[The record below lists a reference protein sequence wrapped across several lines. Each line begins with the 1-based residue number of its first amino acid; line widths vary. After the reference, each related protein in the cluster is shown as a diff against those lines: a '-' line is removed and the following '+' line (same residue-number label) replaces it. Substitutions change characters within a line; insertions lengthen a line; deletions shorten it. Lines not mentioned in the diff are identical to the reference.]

1 MKIFIY
7 KTVIVSLF
15 IVVIFKLTI
24 SSLVTSYEKK
34 IYKNLNKER
43 IEFIKGKLRSEIK
56 NGLAKNKILSNE
68 DAFIIKKIFDKIRTE
83 INQSN

>member
-34 IYKNLNKER
+34 IYENLNKER
-43 IEFIKGKLRSEIK
+43 IEFVKGKLRSEIK

-68 DAFIIKKIFDKIRTE
+68 DALLIKKIFDKIRTE

>member
-34 IYKNLNKER
+34 IYENLNKER

-68 DAFIIKKIFDKIRTE
+68 DALLIKKIFDKIRTE